1 MKRLCVLIV
10 EADLL
15 VRHPLA
21 EFLRACGY
29 MVLEAANAAE
39 ARTLLT
45 DDGKSVDAVL
55 ADASAK
61 DESGFT
67 LRAWITTHCPGVEV
81 ILAGSEIAAASAAGE
96 LCEKPGLNK
105 PYDHQLVLR
114 HIRQL
119 QAARDRAR

>member
-21 EFLRACGY
+21 EFLRECGY
-29 MVLEAANAAE
+29 MVLEAGNAAE
-39 ARTLLT
+39 ARTLLS
-45 DDGKSVDAVL
+45 DDGRSADVVL
-55 ADASAK
+55 ADASPK
-61 DESGFT
+61 DESGFI
-67 LRAWITTHCPGVEV
+67 LRAWIATHCPGVEV
-81 ILAGSEIAAASAAGE
+81 ILAGSEMSAASAAGD
-96 LCEKPGLNK
+96 LCEKPGLKK

-114 HIRQL
+114 HIRRL